1 MEIFYIIFA
10 EKTNKTMGEN
20 LVVMKDWLKDIDM
33 IVTRHN
39 DKSYDV
45 AIDMDCGWKYVK
57 ELEEDDAV
65 QYIRKNLIS
74 IANMPDR
81 PTGLITTGFEFIY
94 KNGSTKF
101 FKIWE
106 Q

>member
-1 MEIFYIIFA
+1 MKDI
-10 EKTNKTMGEN
+10 K
-20 LVVMKDWLKDIDM
+20 MKDWLKDIDM

-39 DKSYDV
+39 YKSYDV
-45 AIDMDCGWKYVK
+45 AIDIDCGWKHVK
-57 ELEEDDAV
+57 ELNEQEAI

-94 KNGSTKF
+94 KDGTNKF
-101 FKIWE
+101 FE
-106 Q
+106 L